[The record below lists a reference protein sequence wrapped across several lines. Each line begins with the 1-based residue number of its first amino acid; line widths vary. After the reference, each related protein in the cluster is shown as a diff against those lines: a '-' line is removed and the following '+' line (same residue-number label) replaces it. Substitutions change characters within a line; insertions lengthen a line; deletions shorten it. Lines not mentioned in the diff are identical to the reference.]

1 MTTIEQPATP
11 QPTTAQ
17 RDLSWLGDVTMTEL
31 ERNPYPIY
39 ERLRAEAPLAFVP
52 VLGSYVAST
61 AEICR
66 EIATSPDFEAI
77 ITPAGGRTF
86 GHPAIIGVNGDIHA
100 DLRSMVEPALQP
112 VEVDRWIDD
121 LVRPIARGLLEQFE
135 NDGHAELV
143 AQYCEPVSVRAL
155 GDLLGLQS
163 VSSDKLREW
172 FHKLSNSF
180 TNAAVDENGEF
191 TDHERFA
198 EGDAAKAEIRAVVD
212 PLIDKWIAEPDETSN
227 ISHWLHDG
235 MPEGQT
241 RDREYIYPTIYV
253 YLLGAMQ
260 EPGHGMASTLVGLF
274 SRPEQMEEV
283 VDDPTLIPRA
293 ISEGMRWT
301 SPIWSATARISTKP
315 VTVAGVDLPAGTPVI
330 LSYGSANHDTG
341 HYEAPT
347 AYDLHRPPLPH
358 LAFGAGNHAC
368 AGIYFAN
375 HVMRIGLEELFEA
388 IPNLERDTSEGVEFW
403 GWGFRGPTSLQV
415 TWEV

>member
-1 MTTIEQPATP
+1 MTTT
-11 QPTTAQ
+11 QPTA
-17 RDLSWLGDVTMTEL
+17 RPDLSWLDQVTMTEL
-31 ERNPYPIY
+31 ERNPYPTY
-39 ERLRAEAPLAFVP
+39 ERLRAEAPLAYVP

-61 AEICR
+61 PEVCR
-66 EIATSPDFEAI
+66 QVATSPDFEAI

-121 LVRPIARGLLEQFE
+121 LVRPIARRYLAEFE
-135 NDGHAELV
+135 DDGHAELV
-143 AQYCEPVSVRAL
+143 SQYCEPVSVRSL
-155 GDLLGLQS
+155 GDLLGLRD
-163 VSSDKLREW
+163 VGSDQLRDW
-172 FHKLSNSF
+172 FAKLSRSF

-191 TDHERFA
+191 A
-198 EGDAAKAEIRAVVD
+198 NPEGFVQGDEAKAEIRAAVD
-212 PLIDKWIAEPDETSN
+212 PLIDRWIVEPDDSQ

-235 MPEGQT
+235 MPPGQT

-274 SRPEQMEEV
+274 SRPEQLEEV
-283 VDDPTLIPRA
+283 VDDPALIPRA
-293 ISEGMRWT
+293 ISEGLRWT

-315 VTVAGVDLPAGTPVI
+315 VSVLGVDIPAGTPVM

-341 HYEAPT
+341 AYDAPST
-347 AYDLHRPPLPH
+347 YDLHRPPLPH
-358 LAFGAGNHAC
+358 LAFGAGDHAC
-368 AGIYFAN
+368 AGIYYAN
-375 HVMRIGLEELFEA
+375 HVMRIALEELLEA
-388 IPNLERDTSEGVEFW
+388 VPNLERDAREGVDFW
-403 GWGFRGPTSLQV
+403 GWGFRGPTSLHA

>member
-1 MTTIEQPATP
+1 MT
-11 QPTTAQ
+11 TTAQ
-17 RDLSWLGDVTMTEL
+17 PGISESGARPDLSWLDEVTMTDL
-31 ERNPYPIY
+31 ERNPYATY
-39 ERLRAEAPLAFVP
+39 ERLRREAPLAFVP

-61 AEICR
+61 EEICR
-66 EIATSPDFEAI
+66 EIATSPDFEAV

-121 LVRPIARGLLEQFE
+121 LVRPIARGLLEDFE
-135 NDGHAELV
+135 DAGRAELV
-143 AQYCEPVSVRAL
+143 AQFCEPVSVRAL
-155 GDLLGLQS
+155 GDLLGLQN

-172 FHKLSNSF
+172 FHKLSHSF
-180 TNAAVDENGEF
+180 TNAGVDDNGEF
-191 TDHERFA
+191 TNPEGFV
-198 EGDAAKAEIRAVVD
+198 EGDEAKAEIRATVD
-212 PLIDKWIAEPDETSN
+212 PLIDHWIEHPDDSA

-235 MPEGQT
+235 MPPGKT
-241 RDREYIYPTIYV
+241 RDRDYIYPTIYV

-274 SRPEQMEEV
+274 SRPEQLEEV

-293 ISEGMRWT
+293 IAEGMRWT
-301 SPIWSATARISTKP
+301 SPIWSATARITTKD

-330 LSYGSANHDTG
+330 QSYGSANHDTG
-341 HYEAPT
+341 RYDAPT
-347 AYDLHRPPLPH
+347 QYDLHRPPLPH

-375 HVMRIGLEELFEA
+375 QVMRIGLEELFEA
-388 IPNLERDTSEGVEFW
+388 IPNLERDTSSDVEFW
-403 GWGFRGPTSLQV
+403 GWGFRGPTTLHT

>member
-1 MTTIEQPATP
+1 MTTT
-11 QPTTAQ
+11 Q
-17 RDLSWLGDVTMTEL
+17 RPDQQDLTWLDEVTMTEL
-31 ERNPYPIY
+31 ERNPYPTY
-39 ERLRAEAPLAFVP
+39 ERLRREAPLAFVP

-66 EIATSPDFEAI
+66 EVATSPDFEAV

-100 DLRSMVEPALQP
+100 DLRGMVEPQLQP
-112 VEVDRWIDD
+112 AEVDSWVDD
-121 LVRPIARGLLEQFE
+121 LVRPIARRYVEQFE
-135 NDGHAELV
+135 DRGHAELV
-143 AQYCEPVSVRAL
+143 AEYCEPVSVRSL

-172 FHKLSNSF
+172 FHKLSVSF
-180 TNAAVDENGEF
+180 TNAGVDENGEF
-191 TDHERFA
+191 TNPDGFTP
-198 EGDAAKAEIRAVVD
+198 GDEARAEIQEVVD
-212 PLIDKWIAEPDETSN
+212 PLIDRWIEHPENTA

-235 MPEGQT
+235 MPPGKT

-274 SRPEQMEEV
+274 SRPEQLEDV
-283 VDDPTLIPRA
+283 VDDPSLLPRA

-341 HYEAPT
+341 KYDAPT

-368 AGIYFAN
+368 AGIYYAN
-375 HVMRIGLEELFEA
+375 QVMRIGLEELFEA
-388 IPNLERDTSEGVEFW
+388 IPNLERDDREGVEFW
-403 GWGFRGPTSLQV
+403 GWGFRGPTSLHC

>member
-1 MTTIEQPATP
+1 MTTTQ
-11 QPTTAQ
+11 Q
-17 RDLSWLGDVTMTEL
+17 DLSWLDDVTMSDL

-39 ERLRAEAPLAFVP
+39 ERLRREAPLAFVP

-61 AEICR
+61 AEVCR
-66 EIATSPDFEAI
+66 EVATSPDFEAV

-100 DLRSMVEPALQP
+100 DLRGMVEPQLQP
-112 VEVDRWIDD
+112 AEVDSWVDD
-121 LVRPIARGLLEQFE
+121 LVRPIARSHVEQFE
-135 NDGHAELV
+135 DRGSAELV
-143 AQYCEPVSVRAL
+143 AEFCEPVSVRSL

-172 FHKLSNSF
+172 FHKLSVSF

-191 TDHERFA
+191 TNP
-198 EGDAAKAEIRAVVD
+198 EGFTPGDEARAEIQEVVD
-212 PLIDKWIAEPDETSN
+212 PLIDRWIEHPENTA

-235 MPEGQT
+235 MPPGKT
-241 RDREYIYPTIYV
+241 RAREYIYPTIYV

-274 SRPEQMEEV
+274 SRPEQLEEV
-283 VDDPTLIPRA
+283 VDDPSLLPRA

-315 VTVAGVDLPAGTPVI
+315 VTIAGVDLPAGTPVI

-341 HYEAPT
+341 KYDAPT
-347 AYDLHRPPLPH
+347 EYDLHRPPLPH

-368 AGIYFAN
+368 AGIYYAN
-375 HVMRIGLEELFEA
+375 QVMRIGLEELFEA
-388 IPNLERDTSEGVEFW
+388 IPNLERDTGEGVEFW
-403 GWGFRGPTSLQV
+403 GWGFRGPTSLHC

>member
-1 MTTIEQPATP
+1 MTTTQQPSGATA
-11 QPTTAQ
+11 T
-17 RDLSWLGDVTMTEL
+17 DLSWLDEVTMEQL
-31 ERNPYPIY
+31 ERNPYPTY
-39 ERLRAEAPLAFVP
+39 ERLRAEAPLAYVP

-100 DLRSMVEPALQP
+100 DLRGMVEPQLQP
-112 VEVDRWIDD
+112 SEVDRWIDD
-121 LVRPIARGLLEQFE
+121 LARPIARRYLEQFE
-135 NDGHAELV
+135 DDGHAELV
-143 AQYCEPVSVRAL
+143 AQYCEPVSVRSL
-155 GDLLGLQS
+155 GDLLGLQD

-172 FHKLSNSF
+172 FHALSRSF
-180 TNAAVDENGEF
+180 TNAGVDERGEF
-191 TDHERFA
+191 TNPEGFV
-198 EGDAAKAEIRAVVD
+198 EGDEAKAEIRATVD
-212 PLIDKWIAEPDETSN
+212 PLIDRWIEEPDDSA

-235 MPEGQT
+235 MPAGQT

-274 SRPEQMEEV
+274 SRPEQLEEV

-293 ISEGMRWT
+293 VAEGMRWT
-301 SPIWSATARISTKP
+301 SPIWSATARILTGP
-315 VTVAGVDLPAGTPVI
+315 VTINGIDLPEGTPVI
-330 LSYGSANHDTG
+330 QSYGSANHGSEYD
-341 HYEAPT
+341 APT

-375 HVMRIGLEELFEA
+375 HVMRIGLEELFES
-388 IPNLERDTSEGVEFW
+388 IPNLQRDTSDGVEFW
-403 GWGFRGPTSLQV
+403 GWGFRGPTSLPV

>member
-1 MTTIEQPATP
+1 MTITEQPAAATE
-11 QPTTAQ
+11 Q
-17 RDLSWLGDVTMTEL
+17 RDLSWLDEVTMTQL
-31 ERNPYPIY
+31 ERNPYPVY
-39 ERLRAEAPLAFVP
+39 ERLRAEAPLAYVP

-61 AEICR
+61 AAVCR
-66 EIATSPDFEAI
+66 EVATSPDFEGV

-86 GHPAIIGVNGDIHA
+86 GHPAIIGVNGDVHA
-100 DLRSMVEPALQP
+100 DLRSMVEPGLQP
-112 VEVDRWIDD
+112 VEVDRWVED
-121 LVRPIARGLLEQFE
+121 LVRPIARGFLEQFE
-135 NDGHAELV
+135 NDGRAELV
-143 AQYCEPVSVRAL
+143 SQYCEPVSVRAL
-155 GDLLGLQS
+155 GDLLGLGD
-163 VSSDKLREW
+163 VPSDTLRDW
-172 FHKLSNSF
+172 FHKLNRSF
-180 TNAAVDENGEF
+180 TNAALDENGEF
-191 TDHERFA
+191 ANPEGFA
-198 EGDAAKAEIRAVVD
+198 EGDAAKAEIRATVD
-212 PLIDKWIAEPDETSN
+212 PLIDRWIEEPDDSA

-235 MPEGQT
+235 MPPGRT

-293 ISEGMRWT
+293 VSEGMRWT
-301 SPIWSATARISTKP
+301 SPIWSATARISTRP

-341 HYEAPT
+341 VYEAPT

-358 LAFGAGNHAC
+358 LAFGAGSHAC

-375 HVMRIGLEELFEA
+375 HVMRIGLEELFES
-388 IPNLERDTSEGVEFW
+388 IPVLERDTGEGVEFW
-403 GWGFRGPTSLQV
+403 GWGFRGPTSLHV

>member
-1 MTTIEQPATP
+1 MTTTERP
-11 QPTTAQ
+11 
-17 RDLSWLGDVTMTEL
+17 DLSWLDDVTMTEL
-31 ERNPYPIY
+31 ERNPYKVY
-39 ERLRAEAPLAFVP
+39 ERLRAEAPLAYVP

-61 AEICR
+61 AEVCR
-66 EIATSPDFEAI
+66 EIATSPDFEAV

-86 GHPAIIGVNGDIHA
+86 GHPAIIGVNGDVHA

-121 LVRPIARGLLEQFE
+121 LVRPIARRYLEQFE
-135 NDGHAELV
+135 DDGRAELV
-143 AQYCEPVSVRAL
+143 AQYCEPVSVRSL
-155 GDLLGLQS
+155 GDLLGLHD
-163 VSSDKLREW
+163 VDSDKLREW
-172 FHKLSNSF
+172 FAKLNRSF

-191 TDHERFA
+191 ANPEGFA
-198 EGDAAKAEIRAVVD
+198 EGDAAKAEIRAIVD
-212 PLIDKWIAEPDETSN
+212 PLIDRWIDEPTDSA

-235 MPEGQT
+235 MPPGQT

-274 SRPEQMEEV
+274 SRPEQLAQV
-283 VDDPTLIPRA
+283 VDDPVLIPRA
-293 ISEGMRWT
+293 ISEGLRWT
-301 SPIWSATARISTKP
+301 SPIWSATARISTRP
-315 VTVAGVDLPAGTPVI
+315 VTIAGVDLPADTPVM

-341 HYEAPT
+341 QYAAPSK
-347 AYDLHRPPLPH
+347 YDLHRPPLPH

-375 HVMRIGLEELFEA
+375 HVMRIALEELFEV
-388 IPNLERDTSEGVEFW
+388 IPNLARDTRDGVEFW
-403 GWGFRGPTSLQV
+403 GWGFRGPTSLHV